1 MKILLN
7 LCSLVKISYDDG
19 LCIIEV
25 VDFLSPKCI
34 LPTCATEANLKRN
47 EDENR
52 TVVRPT
58 VKIGQSINR

>member
-34 LPTCATEANLKRN
+34 LPTCAIEANSKRKTK
-47 EDENR
+47 DENR
-52 TVVRPT
+52 TVD
-58 VKIGQSINR
+58 K